1 MKKTMMILALSAGVI
16 FAGCGSKQTE
26 EAATETPA
34 EKPAEQQAEQQAEQ
48 PVVINTTHAYICPM
62 NCEGSP
68 SMEAG
73 NCIKCGMALVE
84 NPDYI
89 PADTAAAATAATAE
103 DAHDH
108 EDHEGHN
115 H

>member
-34 EKPAEQQAEQQAEQ
+34 ETPAEQ

-62 NCEGSP
+62 GCEGSP

-73 NCIKCGMALVE
+73 NCIKCEMALVE
-84 NPDYI
+84 NPDYV
-89 PADTAAAATAATAE
+89 PADTAATAAAATAE

>member
-26 EAATETPA
+26 EAASETTTETPA
-34 EKPAEQQAEQQAEQ
+34 ETPAEQPAA
-48 PVVINTTHAYICPM
+48 VNTTHAYICPM

-89 PADTAAAATAATAE
+89 PADTATAATSEA
-103 DAHDH
+103 AHDH
-108 EDHEGHN
+108 DDHEGHN